1 MIQKINKRFFSFEG
15 IDFSGKSTQ
24 IRLLQKYLQ
33 AKGHEVYVLREPGGT
48 DISEKIR
55 NLLLDKSH
63 DQMSDICEIF
73 LYSAA
78 RTQLV
83 SEKIIPLLEDDYF
96 VIADR
101 YVDSTTAYQG
111 YGREI
116 DAQMVEQINR
126 AAIQGLMPSS
136 TFFLD
141 ISPQISYQRRSASGR
156 ETDRLEESGNAFF
169 ERVYQGYHK
178 IAAQNQKRFQVLDG
192 SLTVEQ
198 IHQHIIQLMQIGE
211 KI

>member
-1 MIQKINKRFFSFEG
+1 
-15 IDFSGKSTQ
+15 
-24 IRLLQKYLQ
+24 
-33 AKGHEVYVLREPGGT
+33 
-48 DISEKIR
+48 
-55 NLLLDKSH
+55 
-63 DQMSDICEIF
+63 MSDICEIF

-83 SEKIIPLLEDDYF
+83 TEKIIPLLEKDCF

-116 DAQMVEQINR
+116 DAEMVNQINQ
-126 AAIQGLMPSS
+126 AAIQGLMPSL

-141 ISPQISYQRRSASGR
+141 IPAQVSYQRRIVSNR
-156 ETDRLEESGNAFF
+156 ETDRLEEAGKAFF

-178 IAAQNQKRFQVLDG
+178 IAGQNKERFQVLGGQLDK
-192 SLTVEQ
+192 EK
-198 IHQHIIQLMQIGE
+198 IHQQIIQLLQNGE